1 MVNSDSTDDV
11 ELVYFKNLDEHS
23 KSFQTNLKDFQVL
36 LDEDKLEEVILKNV
50 LSIYHALETLHKEK
64 KIDSQEFKQRTES
77 LINIVQLMEDVN
89 ANNIHTSKS

>member
-11 ELVYFKNLDEHS
+11 ELVFPKISDEHS
-23 KSFQTNLKDFQVL
+23 KSFQTSLKDFQVL

-64 KIDSQEFKQRTES
+64 KIDSQELKQRTES
-77 LINIVQLMEDVN
+77 LVNIVQLMEDVY
-89 ANNIHTSKS
+89 ANNVHTCKS